1 MQSFLNTRKPVSNK
15 QRDYSGNKLFSHVEA
30 IETFRLISK
39 TRFVLDLDNVFFI
52 LRFSR
57 NLIFVFKLDIVGFGF
72 LFINYTFSI
81 FKGENFIGDGIKI
94 DGLFKIDLDPNFEKK
109 CLSLHTN
116 VGIKKN
122 LVNENS
128 ALL

>member
-81 FKGENFIGDGIKI
+81 FKGENFIGDGIKLMVYSKLI
-94 DGLFKIDLDPNFEKK
+94 
-109 CLSLHTN
+109 
-116 VGIKKN
+116 
-122 LVNENS
+122 
-128 ALL
+128 